1 MLSAVGV
8 AVTSAAGLSESEA
21 ARRRAAKP
29 PPPPPASRS
38 YRSIVRANVFTL
50 FNLILLVFG
59 ILTLSFGKPQD
70 ALFLSVLVAN
80 SAIGITQEVR
90 AKNALDRLSA
100 LVAPTATV
108 VRDGQA
114 RQVDV
119 SHVVEG
125 DLVRVQP
132 GDQVVADG
140 TLVGADGLL
149 LDESILT
156 GESEPVARRVGDE
169 VRSGSFAFEGTGAYE
184 VEAVGTESYAFRITG
199 EARSF
204 RHPRSPLERAMNRL
218 LLILVGVMVPLGAMF
233 GYALWRRDISFSEAV
248 TTAVAAVG
256 TLVPEG
262 LILLTSLTFAVAAF
276 RMAKRGALAQQL
288 NAVESLASV
297 DVICLDK
304 TGTLTRPGLD
314 VSELVPASGV
324 ERSEL
329 ERVLGLYAAS
339 VGSRNRTV
347 AAIASAFPT
356 EPARVEA
363 EVPFSSRRR
372 WSAARIGGVAYVLGG
387 PDVLS
392 VDGLR
397 REAGEHARAG
407 RRVLA
412 FGTTDAE
419 VFRSDDG
426 AEPPSSFAPLG
437 LVVLSEQLRDE
448 ARETVDFFRR
458 EGVELKVI
466 SGDNPVTVAAV
477 AADAGIEEPE
487 PLDGRELPAG
497 PAELFHLVDRHAVI
511 GRISPEGK
519 RSVIEALRGAG
530 RYVAMV
536 GDGVNDVPA
545 LKVSR
550 LAIAQGSGVEMAK
563 SVSDLVLVNGD
574 FAAVPALVYEGRKVL
589 RNLQRVTKLFV
600 AKSVFAGF
608 LIVTIGL
615 TPTEYPFLPRHITL
629 AGTITVG
636 IPAFFLALGPSG
648 GPYSTRGFLR
658 EVAGWAVPAGTATG
672 LGVVASYLFALN
684 VVRYSVLVSQTVAV
698 TVLVLVGLFLILALE
713 ASGRRRTTVV
723 TALVVAL
730 LALYGLVLAV
740 PATRDFFQLTVPGPG
755 AVVISLLGAG
765 VAIAG
770 LAVSSDSFVPGR
782 RATEGDSGPA

>member
-1 MLSAVGV
+1 MGV
-8 AVTSAAGLSESEA
+8 AATLSGLSESEA

-29 PPPPPASRS
+29 PAPPPATRS
-38 YRSIVRANVFTL
+38 YSSIVRANVFTL

-59 ILTLSFGKPQD
+59 VLTLAFGKPQD
-70 ALFLSVLVAN
+70 ALFLSVLIGNA
-80 SAIGITQEVR
+80 AIGITQEIR
-90 AKNALDRLSA
+90 AKRALDRLSA

-108 VRDGQA
+108 VRDGNVRTVA
-114 RQVDV
+114 VN
-119 SHVVEG
+119 HVVEG
-125 DLVRVQP
+125 DLVRLQP
-132 GDQVVADG
+132 GDQVVGDG
-140 TLVGADGLL
+140 TLVEADGLL

-156 GESEPVARRVGDE
+156 GESDPVARAAGDE
-169 VRSGSFAFEGTGAYE
+169 IRSGSFAFEGTGAYS
-184 VEAVGTESYAFRITG
+184 VEAVGSESYAARITG

-218 LLILVGVMVPLGAMF
+218 LLILVAVMVPLGAMF
-233 GYALWRRDISFSEAV
+233 GYALWRRNISFSEAV
-248 TTAVAAVG
+248 TTSVAAVG

-288 NAVESLASV
+288 NAIESLAAV

-314 VSELVPASGV
+314 VAELVPAVGV
-324 ERSEL
+324 EHEDL
-329 ERVLGLYAAS
+329 EQALGLYAAS

-347 AAIASAFPT
+347 AAIASAFPA
-356 EPARVEA
+356 EPARVDA

-372 WSAARIGGVAYVLGG
+372 WSAARIEGVAYVLGG

-392 VDGLR
+392 VDGLGGA
-397 REAGEHARAG
+397 AGERARAG

-412 FGTTDAE
+412 FGTTE
-419 VFRSDDG
+419 VDVFGSENG
-426 AEPPSSFAPLG
+426 TEPPRSFRPLG
-437 LVVLSEQLRDE
+437 LVVLAEQLRDE

-487 PLDGRELPAG
+487 PLDGRELPASRV
-497 PAELFHLVDRHAVI
+497 ELLRAVDGHAVI

-519 RSVIEALRGAG
+519 RSVIEALRADG

-574 FAAVPALVYEGRKVL
+574 FAAVPQLVGEGRKVL

-600 AKSVFAGF
+600 AKSVFAAF

-629 AGTITVG
+629 AGTLTVG
-636 IPAFFLALGPSG
+636 IPAFFLALGPSSG
-648 GPYSTRGFLR
+648 SFTTRGFLR
-658 EVAGWAVPAGTATG
+658 EVASWAVPAGTATG

-684 VVRYSVLVSQTVAV
+684 VVRFSVIVSQTVAV

-713 ASGRRRTTVV
+713 ASGRRRTTAVSV
-723 TALVVAL
+723 LVGGL
-730 LALYGLVLAV
+730 LALYAVVLAL
-740 PATRDFFQLTVPGPG
+740 PATRDFFQLAVPGP
-755 AVVISLLGAG
+755 AAILISLLGAG

-782 RATEGDSGPA
+782 RAT